1 MRARLTFALA
11 AVVAIAGCI
20 PFARQAFRTPTV
32 AIKDVRVR
40 ALGLEG
46 GSLDLVL
53 DVFNPNEYRMD
64 ATRLTY
70 TLVAGAGS
78 TDNALFNISGGQLRA
93 NASFDFETKSSY
105 SIRVHTTDLGGLSF
119 ERQFTITVTD
129 DPNELTVGI
138 PQSAS
143 FVVFRDTAVNGI
155 TVCGPGFPPPA
166 PSGSL
171 LRNKGPV
178 RFPCPEIVA
187 RCPAR

>member
-70 TLVAGAGS
+70 TLVADSSPVANGAVTHRVTLVGKQH
-78 TDNALFNISGGQLRA
+78 NAVTMPVTFSVKIGRA
-93 NASFDFETKSSY
+93 H
-105 SIRVHTTDLGGLSF
+105 V
-119 ERQFTITVTD
+119 
-129 DPNELTVGI
+129 
-138 PQSAS
+138 
-143 FVVFRDTAVNGI
+143 
-155 TVCGPGFPPPA
+155 
-166 PSGSL
+166 
-171 LRNKGPV
+171 
-178 RFPCPEIVA
+178 
-187 RCPAR
+187 